1 MNISK
6 HNLIQI
12 QDLQKEIE
20 ENDDLEKIKLEEYET
35 ENIEILKI
43 PKGNSYKW
51 PKLSE
56 LSDFYKV
63 PFDNNNLH
71 DSYYDTLILAR
82 VVYKM
87 FKHPEAR
94 EKLLYFLEKN

>member
-35 ENIEILKI
+35 ENIEILK
-43 PKGNSYKW
+43 K
-51 PKLSE
+51 
-56 LSDFYKV
+56 DFCIK
-63 PFDNNNLH
+63 
-71 DSYYDTLILAR
+71 I
-82 VVYKM
+82 
-87 FKHPEAR
+87 
-94 EKLLYFLEKN
+94 

>member
-43 PKGNSYKW
+43 TISKSNYFSKHYK
-51 PKLSE
+51 
-56 LSDFYKV
+56 
-63 PFDNNNLH
+63 N
-71 DSYYDTLILAR
+71 
-82 VVYKM
+82 
-87 FKHPEAR
+87 
-94 EKLLYFLEKN
+94 

>member
-43 PKGNSYKW
+43 TISKSKYFSKYYK
-51 PKLSE
+51 
-56 LSDFYKV
+56 
-63 PFDNNNLH
+63 N
-71 DSYYDTLILAR
+71 
-82 VVYKM
+82 
-87 FKHPEAR
+87 
-94 EKLLYFLEKN
+94 

>member
-43 PKGNSYKW
+43 TISKSIINNTTIINSNFEKCMFIDIHLTIVIFQIQFL
-51 PKLSE
+51 KTVV
-56 LSDFYKV
+56 FIRCIQI
-63 PFDNNNLH
+63 
-71 DSYYDTLILAR
+71 LINYR
-82 VVYKM
+82 M
-87 FKHPEAR
+87 
-94 EKLLYFLEKN
+94 